1 MLTHK
6 PTHNEY
12 TPINPK
18 PFFATI
24 ANAQPSIHAANRIS
38 KLFAA
43 FVQIAYPLILL
54 ARENRGQLSYSLSI
68 HQSNLFSHF
77 SVYSARPCN
86 RWRCCLTPSCTT
98 NSSPM
103 GKREKLA
110 CFRAMLASC
119 PIASSPSNRHSCFCF
134 GAKPARY
141 CAKQPVI
148 IAICQAGP
156 AASIQKS
163 SSFRAYYELI
173 IRTGLRTLP
182 DFSFLEWTAFVSLT

>member
-119 PIASSPSNRHSCFCF
+119 PFPHRF
-134 GAKPARY
+134 
-141 CAKQPVI
+141 QPVI
-148 IAICQAGP
+148 SAFLFFLRCESGSLLCE
-156 AASIQKS
+156 AAPHYCHQPS
-163 SSFRAYYELI
+163 RASCVDPKIELF
-173 IRTGLRTLP
+173 P
-182 DFSFLEWTAFVSLT
+182 SLL

>member
-1 MLTHK
+1 MHKRYFHNCLFYATFKMLTHK

-24 ANAQPSIHAANRIS
+24 ANSQFSIHAANRIS

-119 PIASSPSNRHSCFCF
+119 PIASSPSNRHSCFCIR
-134 GAKPARY
+134 AKPAHDY
-141 CAKQPVI
+141 AKQPTPI
-148 IAICQAGP
+148 YLPTYC
-156 AASIQKS
+156 
-163 SSFRAYYELI
+163 
-173 IRTGLRTLP
+173 RTISRHP
-182 DFSFLEWTAFVSLT
+182 S

>member
-1 MLTHK
+1 M
-6 PTHNEY
+6 
-12 TPINPK
+12 
-18 PFFATI
+18 
-24 ANAQPSIHAANRIS
+24 
-38 KLFAA
+38 
-43 FVQIAYPLILL
+43 QIAYPLILL

-173 IRTGLRTLP
+173 MSLLWAYYKNSSTYPAGFFVFGV
-182 DFSFLEWTAFVSLT
+182 DSFRITDMITPPSFCWDTRVKR